1 MNVGKIKSMDV
12 IWALDA
18 IFLFVHPLIYVLIY
32 SYGLCVEKEKFHYI
46 SYANYIKLKNI
57 NFW

>member
-1 MNVGKIKSMDV
+1 MDV

>member
-1 MNVGKIKSMDV
+1 MY
-12 IWALDA
+12 
-18 IFLFVHPLIYVLIY
+18 LFIHVDFVWK
-32 SYGLCVEKEKFHYI
+32 KEKLHFI